1 MNLWKLS
8 YVDKEKELDI
18 ELLVKAKSLD
28 TALSLG
34 FHIAKERTLILK
46 AIKQIWVDIAGRS
59 YLEEKKINA
68 F

>member
-8 YVDKEKELDI
+8 YVDKDRELDI
-18 ELLVKAKSLD
+18 EILVKAKSLD
-28 TALSLG
+28 SALSLAY
-34 FHIAKERTLILK
+34 HISKKRTLILK

-68 F
+68 I

>member
-1 MNLWKLS
+1 MNLWKLC
-8 YVDKEKELDI
+8 YEDKERELDI
-18 ELLVKAKSLD
+18 EILVKCKSLD
-28 TALSLG
+28 SALSLA

-59 YLEEKKINA
+59 YLEEKKVNA